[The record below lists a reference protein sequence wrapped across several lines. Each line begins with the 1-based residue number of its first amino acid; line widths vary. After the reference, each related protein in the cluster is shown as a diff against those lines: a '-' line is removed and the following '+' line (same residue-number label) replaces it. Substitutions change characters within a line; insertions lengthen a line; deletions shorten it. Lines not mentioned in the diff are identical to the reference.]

1 MKTRNYTI
9 ILLVLSLYSLFIL
22 TERFLSKS
30 LLISGSISIIITAGI
45 YFISKNYLL
54 HLQRVKTIHFFGIII
69 FYTAITTPLIHEMD
83 QLNDYEKRIPAP
95 FPKFEASNIWA
106 FPKGLK
112 AYFNDAFA
120 FRNTLIKS
128 HIKVQ
133 TEIFDV
139 SPNPQSVSISKDNW
153 LFFVPK
159 NYIEQCSKPLTEDEL
174 DKIVDNLKFKKK
186 FLNDRGI
193 KFYLTIPPIK
203 AHFYKEKLPHR
214 LQLSFKHSKL
224 DQLTKHLKKYPE
236 INFIDLDTVLKQ
248 HKKIMKIYY
257 QSDTH
262 WNKLAAF
269 YAYQAIMK
277 RIINDFPQLSYLKL
291 DDMIVKEIEMQ
302 GGDLNDILGDPTLF
316 PKSGYSVLRRGGEK
330 AVKVK
335 PNDFL
340 SKIPRLS
347 QELIIN
353 ENKNVNNKLKL
364 CVFRDSFTEYLYP
377 HFSENFARSSY
388 PWRRDISAK
397 YIIHE
402 QPDIVIHELLER
414 FIFKMVDLP
423 LDFKV
428 YQNIMVTDKVK

>member
-302 GGDLNDILGDPTLF
+302 GGDLNDI
-316 PKSGYSVLRRGGEK
+316 
-330 AVKVK
+330 
-335 PNDFL
+335 
-340 SKIPRLS
+340 
-347 QELIIN
+347 
-353 ENKNVNNKLKL
+353 
-364 CVFRDSFTEYLYP
+364 
-377 HFSENFARSSY
+377 
-388 PWRRDISAK
+388 
-397 YIIHE
+397 
-402 QPDIVIHELLER
+402 
-414 FIFKMVDLP
+414 
-423 LDFKV
+423 
-428 YQNIMVTDKVK
+428 